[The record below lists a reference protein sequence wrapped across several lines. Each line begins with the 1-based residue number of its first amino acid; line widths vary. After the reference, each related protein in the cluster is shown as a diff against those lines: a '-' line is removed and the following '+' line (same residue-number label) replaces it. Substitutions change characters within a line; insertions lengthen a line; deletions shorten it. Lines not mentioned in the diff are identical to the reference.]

1 MPCLGGSADQPWYFR
16 GSSLKKN
23 FFYGNA
29 LTLQRPCEASVAS
42 MGDMKL
48 DTFTAAR
55 YTLGRKDLHIS
66 SAAWNVLREN
76 SINWIV

>member
-16 GSSLKKN
+16 
-23 FFYGNA
+23 GNA

-76 SINWIV
+76 SLDWIV